1 MNIYVSNLSFNIQDE
16 DLREF
21 FAEYGDVTSAKVIT
35 DKFTGKSR
43 GFGFVEMS
51 DDEAAKKAIAE
62 LDQASVDNRTIRV
75 MEAKPKEDKPSRSGG
90 GGGGFRGGNG
100 GGGFNNGGSGGYKK
114 RY

>member
-21 FAEYGDVTSAKVIT
+21 FAEYGEVTSAKVIT

-75 MEAKPKEDKPSRSGG
+75 QEAKPKEDKPSRQGA
-90 GGGGFRGGNG
+90 GGGGFRSNGG
-100 GGGFNNGGSGGYKK
+100 GGGFNNGGGYKK
-114 RY
+114 RF

>member
-90 GGGGFRGGNG
+90 GGGFRSN
-100 GGGFNNGGSGGYKK
+100 GGGFNNGGGGFKK